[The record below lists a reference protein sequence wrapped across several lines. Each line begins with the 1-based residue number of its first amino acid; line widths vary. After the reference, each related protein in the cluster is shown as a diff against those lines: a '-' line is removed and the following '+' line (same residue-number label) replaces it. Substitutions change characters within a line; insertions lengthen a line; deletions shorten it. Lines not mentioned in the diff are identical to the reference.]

1 MPFPESNHV
10 FDLFLDNTKVL
21 DTRNLAVKSVVDKD
35 EGKALPFVSGPED
48 AALGSALQIDIT
60 SLKLTT

>member
-1 MPFPESNHV
+1 M
-10 FDLFLDNTKVL
+10 L